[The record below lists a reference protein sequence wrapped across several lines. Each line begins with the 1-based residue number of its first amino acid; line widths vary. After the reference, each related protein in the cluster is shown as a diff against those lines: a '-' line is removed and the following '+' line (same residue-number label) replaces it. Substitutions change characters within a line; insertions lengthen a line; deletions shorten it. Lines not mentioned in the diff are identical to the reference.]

1 MSVELRRAQ
10 SAVQTHAHAAVRAH
24 TRAARFLSIESG
36 LLSALNRPVERC
48 HPGGRVRISLGDV
61 WLWFDVSGPSVTSQ
75 GDTTVERPVLVAVH
89 GGPGLDHMTVRPALE
104 PLADDIQI
112 LYFDLRGHGRSD
124 RSSAEFWN
132 MRTWADDLRR
142 LCDAL
147 GLDRPVILG
156 SSFGGDVALTYA
168 ALFPDHPGGI
178 ILANTTGGHWNDP
191 RVIEAFG
198 RVGGPGA
205 AAIIERVRTYRRDG
219 YAADAEDLQAE
230 FSRVCYPLYSAMP
243 DWADESRR
251 FLARMIR
258 NPDVAAHYDRHEISG
273 FDPWSLLD
281 SVRCPILVVTGE
293 DDPVCPL
300 PVVEELAS
308 RLPADTTRLV
318 RLPGARHTIFRDRPD
333 LAYPAVRTFVAQI
346 GEESSP
352 PG

>member
-1 MSVELRRAQ
+1 M
-10 SAVQTHAHAAVRAH
+10 
-24 TRAARFLSIESG
+24 
-36 LLSALNRPVERC
+36 
-48 HPGGRVRISLGDV
+48 RINVGDV
-61 WLWFDVSGPSVTSQ
+61 SLWFDVSGPSVVPQ

-89 GGPGLDHMTVRPALE
+89 GGPGLDHMTVKPALG
-104 PLADDIQI
+104 PLAEDYQV

-147 GLDRPVILG
+147 GLRKPVVLG
-156 SSFGGDVALTYA
+156 SSFGGDVAVTYA

-178 ILANTTGGHWNDP
+178 ILANTTGGHRDKQ

-198 RVGGPGA
+198 RVGGPEAG
-205 AAIIERVRTYRRDG
+205 AIIQRTY
-219 YAADAEDLQAE
+219 ADQTGDLQAE
-230 FSRVCYPLYSAMP
+230 FNRVCYPLYSATP
-243 DWADESRR
+243 GWAEESRQ

-258 NPDVAAHYDRHEISG
+258 NPDVALHYHRHEAES
-273 FDPWSLLD
+273 FDPWSLLAT
-281 SVRCPILVVTGE
+281 VRCPILILAGE

-308 RLPADTTRLV
+308 QLPAGTTRLI

-333 LAYPAVRTFVAQI
+333 LAFPAVKKFVTQI
-346 GEESSP
+346 SGSQPAS
-352 PG
+352 